1 MNTLW
6 GAALAVAL
14 LLGVV
19 PAQAQSRYSCRS
31 GNGSVQLQDRPCT
44 GASTTTSSGASG
56 VNSSFVSVGPV
67 PAAPVYQ
74 APIPKIGEAPPHVK
88 YMSARCS
95 SLNDA
100 LRTAD
105 ARGLKPETKNEM
117 RTNYQRECAD
127 DEREAYSRLNQ
138 DRRDQ
143 YAQRQA
149 ARQSEQA
156 EAERASLRAQQCG
169 ESKRILVTKRART
182 DLTEGEK
189 NELKRFEENYRSRC
203 G

>member
-1 MNTLW
+1 MDTRW

-14 LLGVV
+14 LPGVV
-19 PAQAQSRYSCRS
+19 PAQAQSRYSCRIGN
-31 GNGSVQLQDRPCT
+31 GNGSVQLQDRPCAST
-44 GASTTTSSGASG
+44 STTTSSSAPG

-88 YMSARCS
+88 YMSVRCS

-127 DEREAYSRLNQ
+127 DEREAYGRL
-138 DRRDQ
+138 
-143 YAQRQA
+143 
-149 ARQSEQA
+149 
-156 EAERASLRAQQCG
+156 SLR
-169 ESKRILVTKRART
+169 R
-182 DLTEGEK
+182 
-189 NELKRFEENYRSRC
+189 YRSS
-203 G
+203 